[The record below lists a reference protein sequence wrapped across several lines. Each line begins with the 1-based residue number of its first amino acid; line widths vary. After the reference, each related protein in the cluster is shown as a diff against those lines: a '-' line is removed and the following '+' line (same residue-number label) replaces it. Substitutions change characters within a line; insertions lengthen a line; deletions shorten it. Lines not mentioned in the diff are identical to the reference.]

1 MYTAYLLTGSNLGDK
16 LQHLQAAKEA
26 IAAYGEIVLVSAVY
40 ETAAW
45 GLEEQPGFLNQAL
58 ALQTSVEPET
68 LMTRLLEEEEK
79 MGRRRTVKFGPR
91 IIDIDIL
98 LADDKIIHTP
108 VLTLPHPAMTE
119 RRFVLTPLAE
129 IAPNLLHPVEKKT
142 IHQLLLAC
150 TDTLDVQK
158 FTTNAG

>member
-1 MYTAYLLTGSNLGDK
+1 MYTAYLLTGSNLGNK
-16 LQHLQAAKEA
+16 LQYLAQAKQL
-26 IAAYGEIVLVSAVY
+26 IGAYGEVISESSIY

-45 GLEEQPGFLNQAL
+45 GLEAQPSFLNQAL
-58 ALQTSVEPET
+58 ALVTSLEPET

-79 MGRRRTVKFGPR
+79 MGRRRTIQFGPR

-98 LADDKIIHTP
+98 LADDMIINTP
-108 VLTLPHPAMTE
+108 VLTLPHPAIPA
-119 RRFVLTPLAE
+119 RRFVLVPLDE
-129 IAPNLLHPVEKKT
+129 IAPTLLHPVEKKT
-142 IHQLLLAC
+142 IHQLLLDC